1 MCGMSLAWQLHT
13 HGPGTPARSTSH
25 PLPRGDIS
33 AGCCPTACPVHYRDR
48 WGQIDATSWGPKSP
62 KRPLE

>member
-33 AGCCPTACPVHYRDR
+33 AGCCPAACPVHYRDR
-48 WGQIDATSWGPKSP
+48 WG
-62 KRPLE
+62 